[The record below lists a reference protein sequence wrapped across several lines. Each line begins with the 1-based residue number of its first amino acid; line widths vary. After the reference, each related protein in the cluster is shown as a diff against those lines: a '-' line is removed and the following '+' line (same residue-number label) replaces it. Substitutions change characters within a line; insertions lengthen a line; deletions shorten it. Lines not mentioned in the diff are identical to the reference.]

1 MHMRRHTA
9 TMTRLAAC
17 ASRSKQL
24 RHVYHT
30 GYTHTHSHYTL
41 RTHIMI
47 SSQLL
52 RMRMPTHR
60 ATQRTC
66 RGVNA
71 SRRLGSCDLTL
82 SISPTITQHL
92 THIILIFT
100 RHTTPH
106 ILATCM
112 NTHTCIHTSC
122 IICHSHYTSLHPAC
136 MHII

>member
-1 MHMRRHTA
+1 MRRHTA
-9 TMTRLAAC
+9 TMAHLASC

-24 RHVYHT
+24 RRVYHT

-47 SSQLL
+47 SRQVAC
-52 RMRMPTHR
+52 MRMPTQR

-71 SRRLGSCDLTL
+71 SRRRGSCDLTL
-82 SISPTITQHL
+82 SISPTITQQH

-100 RHTTPH
+100 SHTTPH

-112 NTHTCIHTSC
+112 HTHTCIHTSC
-122 IICHSHYTSLHPAC
+122 IMCRAHYTSSHPAC